1 MNDERMKEYLCK
13 WRKAHKDHIREYRE
27 AHKDRHRELQR
38 QRRAR
43 KKGLAKAK
51 PKPKTY
57 AEIAAFNRANPIQE
71 GWRR

>member
-1 MNDERMKEYLCK
+1 MSNFCQKEYMRK
-13 WRKAHKDHIREYRE
+13 WREAHKDDIREYRE
-27 AHKDRHRELQR
+27 AHKDRAREQQR

-43 KKGLAKAK
+43 LTAKPK
-51 PKPKTY
+51 RPKPKTY